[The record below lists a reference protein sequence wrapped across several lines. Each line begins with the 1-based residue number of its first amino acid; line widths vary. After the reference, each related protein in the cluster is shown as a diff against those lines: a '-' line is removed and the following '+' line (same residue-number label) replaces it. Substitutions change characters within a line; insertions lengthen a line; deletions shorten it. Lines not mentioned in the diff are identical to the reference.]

1 MIPST
6 VARVRE
12 NTDYEIN
19 QCIQR
24 EIEAN
29 VALFAAQG
37 DEAIARRLR
46 ELDREWDVERTLEA
60 NAATAVLV
68 SSALGFTINR
78 RFLALP
84 IVIGGFLLQHAVQG
98 WCPPLPILR
107 RLGFRTE
114 SEINQ
119 ERFALKA
126 LRGDFDRSG
135 DSGEFSPCA
144 AQAMTSAARV

>member
-19 QCIQR
+19 QRIQR

-46 ELDREWDVERTLEA
+46 ELDREWDIERTLEA

-78 RFLALP
+78 RFLAFP

-135 DSGEFSPCA
+135 DSSEFSPCA